1 MLRVMLVD
9 DERLALEGLRLLIDW
24 QAEGFAVC
32 AECESAAQALEA
44 LRAAAPD
51 LIVTDIRMQGMDG
64 LALMR
69 EARARGFGGQLVV
82 VSGYGDFEYAQ
93 RALHLGVAGYLLKPI
108 DPQETASVLE
118 HVRKMLVS
126 REAGDTGGRLAV
138 GRALTSL
145 LQGQGASADS
155 FPYGHRWKLTSWGAP
170 LPYETVREVL
180 ATLPEGAAST
190 HIVGDKEYMA
200 LHWPKGETEPTLAA
214 ALGALVA
221 LRRGLAQSVAC
232 DDPFSLPALREALA
246 QRLNDTAETLAA
258 RTAELIRAVALRDA
272 EACARRSAELETLC
286 DACGAQAREKERRT
300 LVYEC
305 SRLLAQKPAA
315 LAELLAAQET
325 GFLRLC
331 QLTIRLLA
339 PMQDLVSDRVVAY
352 VEPRLADALTLEDVA
367 MALGYNAT
375 YLGRVFREERGLG
388 FRDWLNSRRV
398 ERAARLLLETD
409 GAVCVIAEQVGY
421 RHYKRFLEHFKRRYG
436 KTPERYRLGGNRA
449 GSAP

>member
-24 QAEGFAVC
+24 QAEGFVVC
-32 AECESAAQALEA
+32 AECDSAAQALDA
-44 LRAAAPD
+44 LPAAAPD
-51 LIVTDIRMQGMDG
+51 LIVTDIRMPGMDG
-64 LALMR
+64 LTLMLK
-69 EARARGFGGQLVV
+69 AQAQGFGGQLVV

-93 RALHLGVAGYLLKPI
+93 RALRLGVAGYLLKPI
-108 DPQETASVLE
+108 DPQEAASVLE

-126 REAGDTGGRLAV
+126 REAGGRTPV
-138 GRALTSL
+138 QRALTPL
-145 LQGQGASADS
+145 LQGQGAQADA
-155 FPYGHRWKLTSWGAP
+155 FPHGHRWRLACWGAP
-170 LPYETVREVL
+170 LPYEAVCEVL
-180 ATLPEGAAST
+180 AALPVDAAST
-190 HIVGDKEYMA
+190 HIVGDREYLA
-200 LHWPKGETEPTLAA
+200 LHWPRAEAEPPMAA
-214 ALGALVA
+214 ALTVLAAHRRSLTQGAV
-221 LRRGLAQSVAC
+221 C
-232 DDPFSLPALREALA
+232 DDAFALPAQQAALA
-246 QRLNDTAETLAA
+246 QRLNEAAETLAV
-258 RTAELIRAVALRDA
+258 RTAELLRAVALRDA
-272 EACARRSAELETLC
+272 DACVQRSAELEALC

-325 GFLRLC
+325 GFLKLC

-352 VEPRLADALTLEDVA
+352 VEPRLAEPLTLEDVA
-367 MALGYNAT
+367 VALGYNAT

-388 FRDWLNSRRV
+388 FRDYLNNRRV

-409 GAVCVIAEQVGY
+409 GAVCAISEQVGY

-436 KTPERYRLGGNRA
+436 KTPERFRLGGNRA
-449 GSAP
+449 KTAP